1 MAIIFIRA
9 VLLYL
14 ILIFAVR
21 LMGKRQ
27 IGELQPTELAVTI
40 LISNLATLPIEDP
53 GDPLLVGV
61 IPILVLA
68 GLDVLMSLWQ
78 FKSRGIR
85 GLMCGKPAVIIRDG
99 VIDQKKMKE
108 LRFTIDDLTESLR
121 IQGIFNIDEVQ
132 YAVVE
137 TTGAVSVYQKYNYQP
152 ATNGSMGTLSKPGQ
166 DCNPPCS
173 IIDNGKIIVEGLS
186 EAQMEL
192 SVLERT
198 LKRENI
204 TLGKVFFMSA
214 DKNGEYVIVRKGAVG
229 KA

>member
-1 MAIIFIRA
+1 MSVIFIRA
-9 VLLYL
+9 VVLYL

-27 IGELQPTELAVTI
+27 IGELQPTELAITI

-53 GDPLLVGV
+53 GDPLLVGI

-68 GLDVLMSLWQ
+68 GLDVLMSQLQ

-85 GLMCGKPAVIIRDG
+85 KLMCGKPAVIISDG
-99 VIDQKKMKE
+99 IIDQAKMKE

-137 TTGAVSVYQKYNYQP
+137 TTGVVSVYQKYKNQP
-152 ATNGSMGTLSKPGQ
+152 ATNESVNSAGT
-166 DCNPPCS
+166 DVNPPCPV
-173 IIDNGKIIVEGLS
+173 IDSGKIIIEGLD
-186 EAQMEL
+186 EAKMSL
-192 SVLERT
+192 SDLQKT
-198 LKRENI
+198 LKTENI
-204 TLGKVFFMSA
+204 KLENVFFMSVS
-214 DKNGEYVIVRKGAVG
+214 KNGEYVIIRKGNAKG
-229 KA
+229 